1 MPPLRAPRIAYFPD
15 SFHEVNGV
23 AHTSRNFAAYA
34 RRHNIPMLCVRAGK
48 VTRRLRPEGSVHAI
62 ELGRSPLAVHLEKD
76 LSFDP
81 LFFRYTNRVSASVRS
96 FRPDIIHITGPSEL
110 GLFGAYFAHQLR
122 IPLVASWH
130 TNLHE
135 YAARRMRWLSRHL
148 GPAGP
153 PLEHTVEAAALRIAS
168 RLYRRAEALYAP
180 NPTLCTLLETTTHRP
195 CHLMQ
200 RGVDTT
206 LFTPTARLLPSD
218 PASPV
223 LGYVGR
229 LSVEK
234 NVTLLPR
241 IDAQLRSLGITP
253 RWLIVGHGAEEDH
266 LRRALPAAALPGVLR
281 GQDLARAY
289 ASMDLLIF
297 PSHTDTF
304 GNVVLEALASGVPAI
319 VTPDGGPAHIL
330 RSPPKPLHQ
339 QSRKPAAPMRRSRR
353 RANQAPGR
361 IAPDEDFAAA
371 IADILPHPLTHATM
385 RQSARTYAQRCSW
398 DAVFDQ
404 VLAAYPTASPSLN
417 QPAATSTEPRTA

>member
-1 MPPLRAPRIAYFPD
+1 MPSPPRIAYFPD

-23 AHTSRNFAAYA
+23 AHTSRHFTAYA
-34 RRHNIPMLCVRAGK
+34 RRHNIPMLCVRAGQT
-48 VTRRLRPEGSVHAI
+48 TRRLRPQGSVHAI

-110 GLFGAYFAHQLR
+110 GLFGAYFAHQLNL
-122 IPLVASWH
+122 PLVASWH

-148 GPAGP
+148 GPLGSN
-153 PLEHTVEAAALRIAS
+153 LEHAVEAAALSIAT

-180 NPTLCTLLETTTHRP
+180 NPALCSLLERTTHRP
-195 CHLMQ
+195 CYLMQ
-200 RGVDTT
+200 RGVDTN
-206 LFTPTARLLPSD
+206 LFTPTRRNRASD
-218 PASPV
+218 DTEIV

-234 NVTLLPR
+234 NVALLPK
-241 IDAQLRSLGITP
+241 IDSQLRLLGLTP
-253 RWLIVGHGAEEDH
+253 RWLIIGHGAEESA
-266 LRRALPAAALPGVLR
+266 LRAALPHAHLPGVLR
-281 GQDLARAY
+281 NEALATAY
-289 ASMDLLIF
+289 ANMDLLIF

-330 RSPPKPLHQ
+330 RSASCCPTCATSLT
-339 QSRKPAAPMRRSRR
+339 
-353 RANQAPGR
+353 PGR
-361 IAPDEDFAAA
+361 IASDEDFAAT
-371 IADILPHPLTHATM
+371 IADVLHHPEVF
-385 RQSARTYAQRCSW
+385 SAMQAASRTYAQRCSW

-404 VLAAYPTASPSLN
+404 VLAAYPEAS
-417 QPAATSTEPRTA
+417 TSTQHAVLPTEAVPTEN

>member
-1 MPPLRAPRIAYFPD
+1 MPSPPRIAYFPD

-23 AHTSRNFAAYA
+23 AHTSRHFTAYA
-34 RRHNIPMLCVRAGK
+34 RRHNIPMLCVRAGQT
-48 VTRRLRPEGSVHAI
+48 TRRLRPEGSVHAI

-110 GLFGAYFAHQLR
+110 GLFGAYFAHQLNL
-122 IPLVASWH
+122 PLVASWH

-148 GPAGP
+148 GPIGL
-153 PLEHTVEAAALRIAS
+153 PLERTVETAALSIAT

-180 NPTLCTLLETTTHRP
+180 NPTLCALLERTTHRP
-195 CHLMQ
+195 CYLMH
-200 RGVDTT
+200 RGVDTN
-206 LFTPTARLLPSD
+206 LFTPARRTRALTD
-218 PASPV
+218 TEIV

-234 NVTLLPR
+234 NVTLLPK
-241 IDAQLRSLGITP
+241 IDSQLRTLGLTP
-253 RWLIVGHGAEEDH
+253 RWLIIGHGSEEAP
-266 LRRALPAAALPGVLR
+266 LRAALPNANLPGVLR
-281 GQDLARAY
+281 DEALATAY
-289 ASMDLLIF
+289 ANMDLLIF

-330 RSPPKPLHQ
+330 RSA
-339 QSRKPAAPMRRSRR
+339 SNAAAPCCSTC
-353 RANQAPGR
+353 AATSTPGR
-361 IAPDEDFAAA
+361 IARDEDFAAT
-371 IADILPHPLTHATM
+371 IADVLHRPAVLSAMQAASRTH
-385 RQSARTYAQRCSW
+385 AQRCSW

-404 VLAAYPTASPSLN
+404 VLAAYPAASTPTQHTN
-417 QPAATSTEPRTA
+417 RPTEARIA

>member
-1 MPPLRAPRIAYFPD
+1 MPSPPRIAYFPD

-23 AHTSRNFAAYA
+23 AHTSRHFTAYA
-34 RRHNIPMLCVRAGK
+34 HRHNIPMLCVRAGQT
-48 VTRRLRPEGSVHAI
+48 TRRLRPQGSVHAI

-110 GLFGAYFAHQLR
+110 GLFGAYFAHQLNL
-122 IPLVASWH
+122 PLVASWH

-148 GPAGP
+148 GPLGGN
-153 PLEHTVEAAALRIAS
+153 LEHAVEAAALSIATH
-168 RLYRRAEALYAP
+168 LYRRAEALYAP
-180 NPTLCTLLETTTHRP
+180 NPDLCSLLERTTHRP
-195 CHLMQ
+195 CYLMQ
-200 RGVDTT
+200 RGVDTN
-206 LFTPTARLLPSD
+206 LFTPTRRNRASD
-218 PASPV
+218 DTEIV

-234 NVTLLPR
+234 NVALLPK
-241 IDAQLRSLGITP
+241 IDSQLRLLGLTP
-253 RWLIVGHGAEEDH
+253 RWLIIGHGAEESA
-266 LRRALPAAALPGVLR
+266 LRAALPHAHLPGVLR
-281 GQDLARAY
+281 NEALATAY
-289 ASMDLLIF
+289 ANMDLLIF

-330 RSPPKPLHQ
+330 RSASCCPTCATSLT
-339 QSRKPAAPMRRSRR
+339 
-353 RANQAPGR
+353 PGR
-361 IAPDEDFAAA
+361 IASDEDFAAT
-371 IADILPHPLTHATM
+371 IADVLHHPEVF
-385 RQSARTYAQRCSW
+385 SAMQAASRTYAQRCSW

-404 VLAAYPTASPSLN
+404 VLAAYPAASTPTQHAALDPKPHRVI
-417 QPAATSTEPRTA
+417 PASHP